1 MTNRKI
7 TWETSLS
14 GVKMCLID
22 SLTRVITFYVHLA
35 VSVRSETQGWIKNRK
50 RYGMIFHFLARI
62 LRDLDELSI

>member
-1 MTNRKI
+1 
-7 TWETSLS
+7 
-14 GVKMCLID
+14 MCLID

-62 LRDLDELSI
+62 LRDLGELSI